1 MSRIALIG
9 YGKMGKVIESIAVER
24 GHQISFRIGR
34 QNMSD
39 LTKISPENTDVA
51 IEFTSPEAAFEN
63 VMACLRQRVPVVC
76 GSTGWLAH
84 KAIAEQYCHEQGGAF
99 LQASNFSIGVNIF
112 FKINELLAKLMNP
125 QAQYQVGL
133 TEIHHTEKKDAP
145 SGTAIVLAEG
155 ALKHLDRKTAWEV
168 APVTHPKPESI
179 LAIEAQRLPNYA
191 GTHTIRY
198 ESAED
203 FIEIKHEAHNRKGF
217 ALGAV
222 IAAEWIIGKKGV
234 FSMQDV
240 LGQ

>member
-155 ALKHLDRKTAWEV
+155 ALKHLDRKTAWEL

>member
-34 QNMSD
+34 QNIGE
-39 LTKISPENTDVA
+39 LLHISPENTDVA

-84 KAIAEQYCHEQGGAF
+84 KQEAVQYCEAQGGAF
-99 LQASNFSIGVNIF
+99 LHASNFSIGVNIF
-112 FKINELLAKLMNP
+112 FKINELLAQLMNS
-125 QAQYQVGL
+125 QAQYNVTL
-133 TEIHHTEKKDAP
+133 KEIHHTEKKDAP

-155 ALKHLDRKTAWEV
+155 ILQHLDRKTTWEL
-168 APVTHPKPESI
+168 APITHNTPESI
-179 LAIEAQRLPNYA
+179 LPIEAQRLPNYA
-191 GTHTIRY
+191 GTHTVRY

-240 LGQ
+240 LGK

>member
-34 QNMSD
+34 QNIGELSH
-39 LTKISPENTDVA
+39 ISPENTDVA

-63 VMACLRQRVPVVC
+63 VMACLRQKVPVVC

-84 KAIAEQYCHEQGGAF
+84 KQEAAQYCETQGGAF

-112 FKINELLAKLMNP
+112 FKINELLAQLMNS
-125 QAQYQVGL
+125 QAQYNVSL

-155 ALKHLDRKTAWEV
+155 ALQHLDRKKAWEL
-168 APVTHPKPESI
+168 APITHDQPESI
-179 LAIEAQRLPNYA
+179 LSIEAQRLPNYA
-191 GTHTIRY
+191 GTHTVRY

-240 LGQ
+240 LGK